1 MRHNPFPHFL
11 PLAMT
16 ILLVLWLNVACQNAP
31 TSSPTASEPPTGDV
45 TQPGTVPPTAVSEP
59 TPSPTPLPLPE
70 TASFAPQN
78 TTAVAA
84 DGSPIQAENG
94 IVVQLETT
102 AVDQATAVTL
112 NQLNIDPAWQA
123 ALAQAYTIET
133 PFVTLTTAG
142 LNDSTGRATLRL
154 PAPAP
159 NSRLIAIIDGSYLAV
174 LGVVPQDGYLETAVR
189 IGPASTEEAT
199 QIGSLAPGG
208 SLHYVVLSPNSVSQH
223 KPDHTARLAA
233 DPHNCGIEVDP
244 YLGVLSICRQNS
256 GGTVQVNYHPR
267 ISGMS
272 ESLGDQLAEAIAT
285 AMTRYEQLGFTAAK
299 LSADSPMRVIVNS
312 ATGDPQYRSANGIIY
327 LPVDAAQGMISATD
341 LATVHEMAHWIQ
353 DEAYNMAWAY
363 WSGSKT
369 WWLETAA
376 ENMVMLHT
384 PAYLPDNLTTY
395 GTISTSD
402 NRLALQQSPYQW
414 PGDFYVHAQLV
425 KVNMCPD
432 TAVCPL
438 SEKTFVEAINTGLYP
453 LDDAGA
459 QAKLTANLDSYA
471 NYLLGA
477 PPINGNTAIPLNE
490 PVATGSGY
498 GEYIQISQ
506 KSNTL
511 YNITLNG
518 YAPQM
523 QKNSNTQGEG
533 VDIQATL
540 QKDGVYPL
548 LITSGIN
555 GRTPG
560 LPVMLATQ
568 PGAPFWYRLG
578 DAPPMYHDGGSE
590 LLLGPVHT
598 ALGIPHLRLVALSKT
613 GEQQF
618 KARLQLVEL
627 QGAWLLSPKELISGS
642 ITCLTED
649 GKPDEEMNPAA
660 LPMFLTF
667 VGLMG
672 DFKPDNG
679 ALGYTWNWNM
689 NRVNEEIA
697 PYIGSALLFNGA
709 AALAADDIRAQLGF
723 EWVKQ
728 EGKAPPA
735 WPALALGTILALPV
749 LGAIG
754 HRKRPYLSL
763 LGLTVALLL
772 LVGCVGIG
780 LNFWGHIN
788 ANLSLTKAE
797 YIGGEGVPIIGGPD
811 DFSNQDAQPVWKLW
825 GTADYEVDF
834 TFAFDATTSDSA
846 GNQVKQSAITHCTG
860 TPRYNVEL
868 WIFEDL
874 VLNLE

>member
-1 MRHNPFPHFL
+1 
-11 PLAMT
+11 LAAT
-16 ILLVLWLNVACQNAP
+16 ILLAIWLNVACQNAP
-31 TSSPTASEPPTGDV
+31 TSSPAPSEPPTGDV
-45 TQPGTVPPTAVSEP
+45 TQPAAVPPTAIAE
-59 TPSPTPLPLPE
+59 PTPLPLPE
-70 TASFAPQN
+70 TAGFAPRN
-78 TTAVAA
+78 ATAVAA
-84 DGSPIQAENG
+84 DGSPVQTETG
-94 IVVQLETT
+94 IVVQLEAT
-102 AVDQATAVTL
+102 AVDQGTAVTL
-112 NQLNIDPAWQA
+112 SQLDIDPAWQA
-123 ALAQAYTIET
+123 ALAQRYTIET
-133 PFVTLTTAG
+133 PFVTLTAAG

-159 NSRLIAIIDGSYLAV
+159 NSRLAAMIDGRYLAV
-174 LGVVPQDGYLETAVR
+174 SNVVPQDGYLETAVR
-189 IGPASTEEAT
+189 IGPASTEEAAQT
-199 QIGSLAPGG
+199 GSLAPGG
-208 SLHYVVLSPNSVSQH
+208 SLHYVVLSPNSVSRR
-223 KPDHTARLAA
+223 KPERTARLAA
-233 DPHNCGIEVDP
+233 DPHNCGIEADP
-244 YLGVLSICRQNS
+244 YLGVMSICRQNS
-256 GGTVQVNYHPR
+256 GGTVQVNYHPG
-267 ISGMS
+267 ISSMS
-272 ESLGDQLAEAIAT
+272 NSLGDQLAEAIAT

-299 LSADSPMRVIVNS
+299 LSAGSPMRVVVNS
-312 ATGDPQYRSANGIIY
+312 TTGDPQYRSANGIIY
-327 LPVDAAQGMISATD
+327 LPVDTAQGMISATD

-384 PAYLPDNLTTY
+384 PAYLADNLTTY
-395 GTISTSD
+395 GAISTSD

-438 SEKTFVEAINTGLYP
+438 SEKTFAEAINTGLYP

-523 QKNSNTQGEG
+523 QKNSNSQGEG

-560 LPVMLATQ
+560 LPVMLAIQ

-578 DAPPMYHDGGSE
+578 DAPPLYHDGGSE
-590 LLLGPVHT
+590 LVLGPVHIT
-598 ALGIPHLRLVALSKT
+598 SGFPHLRLVALSKT

-618 KARLQLVEL
+618 RARLQLAEL
-627 QGAWLLSPKELISGS
+627 QGAWLLIPKELVSGS

-649 GKPDEEMNPAA
+649 GKPDEEMNPTA

-672 DFKPDNG
+672 EFTPDNG
-679 ALGYTWNWNM
+679 GTGYTWGWNM
-689 NRVNEEIA
+689 NNVNEEIA
-697 PYIGSALLFNGA
+697 PYIGSALRFNGA
-709 AALAADDIRAQLGF
+709 AISTADGAQAQLGF

-728 EGKAPPA
+728 EGTAPPA
-735 WPALALGTILALPV
+735 WSALALGAILALPV
-749 LGAIG
+749 LGVIG
-754 HRKRPYLSL
+754 HRKRLYA
-763 LGLTVALLL
+763 GLPGLAVALLL
-772 LVGCVGIG
+772 LTGCVGIG
-780 LNFWGHIN
+780 LDLWGHIN

-797 YIGGEGVPIIGGPD
+797 YIGGKGVPVIGGPG
-811 DFSNQDAQPVWKLW
+811 DFGNQEAQPVWKLW
-825 GTADYEVDF
+825 GTADYETDF
-834 TFAFDATTSDSA
+834 TFAFEATTTDSA
-846 GNQVKQSAITHCTG
+846 GNQVKQSSITHCTG

-868 WIFEDL
+868 WIFEDV
-874 VLNLE
+874 VLDLE